1 MNRDHRRLLMDG
13 QLVLVSP
20 YDPGAGFN
28 VGNAMQRNK
37 LIYALADAALVVNS
51 DFEKGGTWAGAVE
64 QLGKLKFVPLFVRS
78 TGSASIDRERKHGPH
93 RSAQQRRIPLAK
105 PRRCGR
111 PGRGVGSRTID
122 NPGIGAAIPT
132 DARG

>member
-1 MNRDHRRLLMDG
+1 MEG

-51 DFEKGGTWAGAVE
+51 DFEKGGTWTGAVE
-64 QLGKLKFVPLFVRS
+64 QLDKLKLVPGVCPIY
-78 TGSASIDRERKHGPH
+78 GGRKHGTH
-93 RSAQQRRIPLAK
+93 RSAKQRRIPLAK
-105 PRRCGR
+105 PRGCGR
-111 PGRGVGSRTID
+111 PGRGVGSRTVD
-122 NPGIGAAIPT
+122 NAGHRRCHPN
-132 DARG
+132 